1 MFFWINP
8 LTSLLEVF
16 NGSCELRW
24 STSPV
29 SGSIFAEDEIEN
41 MFIRYCSQEFAAMK
55 AQWVVKL
62 DDFAVRKYR

>member
-1 MFFWINP
+1 
-8 LTSLLEVF
+8 VF